1 MGDLPDEIR
10 LKPNKDG
17 SFIRPDSAFRS
28 FVSQEPDSQ
37 FPAEKDR
44 YALYLSPGCPWSHR
58 AMIVRSLKKLENII
72 DLYICSLTMGK
83 DGWFFDDSPEAVKYG
98 VLPKDPLYGFETLKQ
113 LYLKANPNY
122 EGRYTVPVLWDKK
135 THTMVNNES
144 SDIIRMLYTEFDHL
158 LPEEDRESHKPG
170 RELYPERLRDKIDEI
185 NEWVYG
191 TVNNGVYKTGFATS
205 QAAYEENVVKVFKSL
220 DRLEKILDNRPF
232 LLGKTITEADIRLF
246 PTILRFDVGY
256 VPIFMCNLGTIRD
269 HYPNLHLW
277 LRRLYWDNS
286 FRTHGAFR
294 KTSEPWLEKY
304 KTGYANARRRVLG
317 ITGPDIVP
325 KGPLVLIHELE
336 EGERL
341 SA

>member
-1 MGDLPDEIR
+1 M
-10 LKPNKDG
+10 
-17 SFIRPDSAFRS
+17 DS
-28 FVSQEPDSQ
+28 
-37 FPAEKDR
+37 K
-44 YALYLSPGCPWSHR
+44 
-58 AMIVRSLKKLENII
+58 
-72 DLYICSLTMGK
+72 
-83 DGWFFDDSPEAVKYG
+83 
-98 VLPKDPLYGFETLKQ
+98 TLKQ